1 MKINDKYKHEIKLQ
15 NRVYRSEE
23 YMSILKDILEDIFTQ
38 THMMN
43 NKELEYD
50 RHKFMKVVRMTDL
63 ANRDKRGFL
72 DYDADIHTL
81 SIMITQLLKFGEIL
95 YNETKEVYER

>member
-1 MKINDKYKHEIKLQ
+1 MKVNDKYKKEIQLE
-15 NRVYRSEE
+15 NRVYRTEE
-23 YMSILKDILEDIFTQ
+23 YLSILKDILEDIFLQ

-81 SIMITQLLKFGEIL
+81 SIMITQLLRYGEIL
-95 YNETKEVYER
+95 YNEKKEVYER